1 MTGCNAVEYLNWG
14 IILDNGNIGDL
25 ISVSGIQ
32 IISRYPEDAKELAS
46 QNSLNEIVLGSYGGL
61 KLKCVIPA
69 LLMLKCYT
77 LQLNAI
83 D

>member
-14 IILDNGNIGDL
+14 IIFENGNVGDF

-32 IISRYPEDAKELAS
+32 MLSRYPEDAKELAS
-46 QNSLNEIVLGSYGGL
+46 QNSLNEIVLELYGRL
-61 KLKCVIPA
+61 KLKCVILA